1 MIERIK
7 ILINWP
13 TFSLAWPAQQNSNTG
28 FSESKEQLA
37 IRRIKILSFCSGV
50 MGFIVV
56 ALGAWTRLA
65 DAGLGCP
72 DWPGCYGFVTIPISP
87 EEIDIANT
95 KFPDTPYEV
104 AKAIPEVV
112 HRYFAAV
119 LGFMITCMAFM
130 SLRHNGIPSDIKKLS
145 IFLFIWVILQGT
157 FGYWT
162 VSLKLWPQVV
172 TTHLMSGFLTTGL
185 LWLLYFKAKDRT
197 ENRKTWNF
205 SHATKNLFNVALV
218 LVAIQIFLG
227 AWTSTN
233 YASYSCVDFPLCQG
247 QVIPES
253 NFKEGF
259 NFFQSIGPNYLGGQL
274 DHESRVAIHITH
286 RFGALVV
293 TAFLMFLSYHLFI
306 RKYQIMAVG
315 LMAFLGLQVL
325 LGISNV
331 IFALPLLIAVGHNLG
346 GLLLITYLGV
356 LRLREQ

>member
-1 MIERIK
+1 MNQITK
-7 ILINWP
+7 
-13 TFSLAWPAQQNSNTG
+13 
-28 FSESKEQLA
+28 
-37 IRRIKILSFCSGV
+37 LSFIGIC
-50 MGFIVV
+50 MAFIVI
-56 ALGAWTRLA
+56 ALGAWTRLV

-72 DWPGCYGFVTIPISP
+72 DWPGCYGFIVFPTN
-87 EEIDIANT
+87 EAEIAIAESRFPMFPYDIN
-95 KFPDTPYEV
+95 
-104 AKAIPEVV
+104 KAIPEVV
-112 HRYFAAV
+112 HRYFAAA
-119 LGFMITCMAFM
+119 LGFMILCIAF
-130 SLRHNGIPSDIKKLS
+130 LAFRYKDLPSDVRKLS
-145 IFLFIWVILQGT
+145 FFLIAWVIMQGT

-185 LWLLYFKAKDRT
+185 LWLLYFKTKDRLQ
-197 ENRKTWNF
+197 NRTTWNF
-205 SHATKNLFNVALV
+205 GATTKKLFNVSIV

-247 QVIPES
+247 QVLPES

-286 RFGALVV
+286 RFGAVIV
-293 TAFLMFLSYHLFI
+293 TAFLLFLSYHLYVRRF
-306 RKYQIMAVG
+306 ALLSVG
-315 LMAFLGLQVL
+315 LISFLTLQVL

-356 LRLREQ
+356 LRLRET

>member
-1 MIERIK
+1 MERIK
-7 ILINWP
+7 TLSLWSGIL
-13 TFSLAWPAQQNSNTG
+13 G
-28 FSESKEQLA
+28 F
-37 IRRIKILSFCSGV
+37 V
-50 MGFIVV
+50 VV

-72 DWPGCYGFVTIPISP
+72 DWPGCYGFVTIPVSP
-87 EEIDIANT
+87 EEIDLANS

-112 HRYFAAV
+112 HRYFAAG
-119 LGFMITCMAFM
+119 LGFMILCIAYLAFRYKD
-130 SLRHNGIPSDIKKLS
+130 LPSDVRQLS
-145 IFLFIWVILQGT
+145 FFLIAWVIMQGT

-185 LWLLYFKAKDRT
+185 IWLLYFKTKDRLEERT
-197 ENRKTWNF
+197 DWNF
-205 SHATKNLFNVALV
+205 QGKTKKLLNISIALV
-218 LVAIQIFLG
+218 TIQIFLG

-247 QVIPES
+247 QILPET
-253 NFKEGF
+253 NFQKGF
-259 NFFQSIGPNYLGGQL
+259 DFFQSIGPNYLGGQL

-286 RFGALVV
+286 RFGAIVV
-293 TAFLMFLSYHLFI
+293 TAFLLFMSYHLYT
-306 RKYQIMAVG
+306 RKFAMLAYG
-315 LMAFLGLQVL
+315 LMTFLTIQIL

-331 IFALPLLIAVGHNLG
+331 VFALPLLIAVGHNLG

-356 LRLREQ
+356 LRLREK

>member
-1 MIERIK
+1 MERIK
-7 ILINWP
+7 TLSLLSGIL
-13 TFSLAWPAQQNSNTG
+13 G
-28 FSESKEQLA
+28 F
-37 IRRIKILSFCSGV
+37 V
-50 MGFIVV
+50 VV

-72 DWPGCYGFVTIPISP
+72 DWPGCYGFVTIPVSP
-87 EEIDIANT
+87 EEIDIANS

-112 HRYFAAV
+112 HRYFAAA
-119 LGFMITCMAFM
+119 LGFFIVCIAYLAVRSKDVPTNI
-130 SLRHNGIPSDIKKLS
+130 RNLS
-145 IFLFIWVILQGT
+145 IFLLAWVIMQGT

-172 TTHLMSGFLTTGL
+172 TTHLMSGFLTTAL
-185 LWLLYFKAKDRT
+185 LWLLYFKTKDLLESRA
-197 ENRKTWNF
+197 RWNF
-205 SHATKNLFNVALV
+205 EISTNRLFNISIALV
-218 LVAIQIFLG
+218 AVQIFLG

-233 YASYSCVDFPLCQG
+233 YASYSCTDFPLCQG
-247 QVIPES
+247 QILPEA

-274 DHESRVAIHITH
+274 DHESRVAIHLTH
-286 RFGALVV
+286 RFGAIVV
-293 TAFLMFLSYHLFI
+293 TLFLLFTSFHLYKRNFQTLAYGLIAFLT
-306 RKYQIMAVG
+306 
-315 LMAFLGLQVL
+315 LQVL

-356 LRLREQ
+356 LRLREH

>member
-1 MIERIK
+1 MERIK
-7 ILINWP
+7 TLSLLSGIL
-13 TFSLAWPAQQNSNTG
+13 G
-28 FSESKEQLA
+28 F
-37 IRRIKILSFCSGV
+37 V
-50 MGFIVV
+50 VV

-72 DWPGCYGFVTIPISP
+72 DWPGCYGFVTIPVSP
-87 EEIDIANT
+87 EEIDIANS

-112 HRYFAAV
+112 HRYFAAA
-119 LGFMITCMAFM
+119 LGFFIVCIAY
-130 SLRHNGIPSDIKKLS
+130 LS
-145 IFLFIWVILQGT
+145 VKSKDVPTNIRNLSVFLLAWVIMQGT

-172 TTHLMSGFLTTGL
+172 TTHLMSGFLTTAL
-185 LWLLYFKAKDRT
+185 LWLLYFKTKDLIESRAS
-197 ENRKTWNF
+197 WNF
-205 SHATKNLFNVALV
+205 ESTTKRLFSVSII

-233 YASYSCVDFPLCQG
+233 YASYSCTDFPLCQG
-247 QVIPES
+247 QLLPEA

-274 DHESRVAIHITH
+274 DHESRVAIHLTH
-286 RFGALVV
+286 RFGAIVV
-293 TAFLMFLSYHLFI
+293 TLFLLFTSFHLYKRNFKTLAYGLIAFLT
-306 RKYQIMAVG
+306 
-315 LMAFLGLQVL
+315 LQVL

-356 LRLREQ
+356 LRLREH

>member
-1 MIERIK
+1 MERIK
-7 ILINWP
+7 TLSLLSGIL
-13 TFSLAWPAQQNSNTG
+13 G
-28 FSESKEQLA
+28 F
-37 IRRIKILSFCSGV
+37 V
-50 MGFIVV
+50 VV

-72 DWPGCYGFVTIPISP
+72 DWPGCYGFVTIPVSP
-87 EEIDIANT
+87 EEIDIANS

-112 HRYFAAV
+112 HRYFAAA
-119 LGFMITCMAFM
+119 LGFFIVCIAY
-130 SLRHNGIPSDIKKLS
+130 LS
-145 IFLFIWVILQGT
+145 VRSKDVPTNIRNLSVFLLAWVIMQGT

-172 TTHLMSGFLTTGL
+172 TTHLMSGFLTTAL
-185 LWLLYFKAKDRT
+185 LWLLYFKTKDLIKSRAS
-197 ENRKTWNF
+197 WNF
-205 SHATKNLFNVALV
+205 ESTTKRLFSVSIV

-233 YASYSCVDFPLCQG
+233 YASYSCTDFPLCQG
-247 QVIPES
+247 QILPEA

-274 DHESRVAIHITH
+274 DHESRVAIHLTH
-286 RFGALVV
+286 RFGAIVV
-293 TAFLMFLSYHLFI
+293 TLFLLLTSFHLYKRNFKTLAYGLIAFLT
-306 RKYQIMAVG
+306 
-315 LMAFLGLQVL
+315 LQVL

-331 IFALPLLIAVGHNLG
+331 IFAVPLLIAVGHNLG

-356 LRLREQ
+356 LRLREH

>member
-1 MIERIK
+1 MERIK
-7 ILINWP
+7 TLSLLSGIL
-13 TFSLAWPAQQNSNTG
+13 G
-28 FSESKEQLA
+28 F
-37 IRRIKILSFCSGV
+37 V
-50 MGFIVV
+50 VV

-72 DWPGCYGFVTIPISP
+72 DWPGCYGFVTIPVSP
-87 EEIDIANT
+87 EEIDIANS

-112 HRYFAAV
+112 HRYFAAA
-119 LGFMITCMAFM
+119 LGFFIVCIAYLAVRSKDVPTNI
-130 SLRHNGIPSDIKKLS
+130 RNLS
-145 IFLFIWVILQGT
+145 IFLLAWVIMQGT

-172 TTHLMSGFLTTGL
+172 TTHLMSGFLTTAL
-185 LWLLYFKAKDRT
+185 LWLLYFKTKDLLESRA
-197 ENRKTWNF
+197 RWNF
-205 SHATKNLFNVALV
+205 ELSTKRLFNISIALV
-218 LVAIQIFLG
+218 AVQIFLG

-233 YASYSCVDFPLCQG
+233 YASYSCTDFPLCQG
-247 QVIPES
+247 QILPEA

-274 DHESRVAIHITH
+274 DHESRVAIHLTH
-286 RFGALVV
+286 RFGAIVV
-293 TAFLMFLSYHLFI
+293 TLFLLFTSFHLYKRNFQTLAYGLIAFLT
-306 RKYQIMAVG
+306 
-315 LMAFLGLQVL
+315 LQVL

-356 LRLREQ
+356 LRLREH